1 MKWLTHAELN
11 NETVRLKKDHILVQI
26 DKETINISP
35 SHVEKTSSRPN
46 ILSIIKKKTKKQKKK
61 VLVFQT
67 ERKYQAIINSFK
79 LVVKDKNLQNNKSSY
94 NNRKR

>member
-46 ILSIIKKKTKKQKKK
+46 ILSIIKKKQKKQKKSAR
-61 VLVFQT
+61 FSNRAQ
-67 ERKYQAIINSFK
+67 IPS
-79 LVVKDKNLQNNKSSY
+79 NNK
-94 NNRKR
+94 

>member
-46 ILSIIKKKTKKQKKK
+46 ILSIIKNKQKKTKKSARFSNRAQ
-61 VLVFQT
+61 
-67 ERKYQAIINSFK
+67 IPS
-79 LVVKDKNLQNNKSSY
+79 NNK
-94 NNRKR
+94 

>member
-46 ILSIIKKKTKKQKKK
+46 ILSIIKKKQKNKKK
-61 VLVFQT
+61 SARFSNRAQ
-67 ERKYQAIINSFK
+67 IPS
-79 LVVKDKNLQNNKSSY
+79 NNK
-94 NNRKR
+94 